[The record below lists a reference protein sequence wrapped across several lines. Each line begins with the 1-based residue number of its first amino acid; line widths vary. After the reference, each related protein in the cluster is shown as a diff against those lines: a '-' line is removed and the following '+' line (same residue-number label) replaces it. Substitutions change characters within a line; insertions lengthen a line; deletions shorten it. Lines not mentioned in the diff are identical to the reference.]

1 MNGEK
6 MNCPVDKT
14 PLKVIDREGVKIDY
28 CPDCKGVW
36 LDRGELEKIIEQSF
50 ILSEK
55 GTGKEKHP
63 GYPDL
68 SSKSTEEGLR
78 YKGPE
83 DNYLGRLFR
92 I

>member
-1 MNGEK
+1 
-6 MNCPVDKT
+6 MNCPRDKT
-14 PLKVIDREGVKIDY
+14 ILKTIDREGVSIDY
-28 CPDCKGVW
+28 CPTCKGVW
-36 LDRGELEKIIEQSF
+36 LERGELEKIIEQST
-50 ILSEK
+50 LHLE
-55 GTGKEKHP
+55 TTDKEKHP

-68 SSKSTEEGLR
+68 ESKATNKGLG